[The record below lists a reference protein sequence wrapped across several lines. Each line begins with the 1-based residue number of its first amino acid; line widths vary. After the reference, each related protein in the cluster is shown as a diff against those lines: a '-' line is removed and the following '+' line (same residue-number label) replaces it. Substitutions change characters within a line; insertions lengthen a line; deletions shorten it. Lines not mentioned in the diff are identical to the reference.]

1 MTSAVD
7 ASSSTAKGPATT
19 DVTEPPRSGIFR
31 LTPEMLTAFARE
43 VAQDP
48 SGNTSLRGFTRTLV
62 TC

>member
-7 ASSSTAKGPATT
+7 ASSSTAKGLSTT
-19 DVTEPPRSGIFR
+19 GVTEPPRSGIFR
-31 LTPEMLTAFARE
+31 LTAEILTAFARE

-48 SGNTSLRGFTRTLV
+48 SGSTSLRGFSRTLV